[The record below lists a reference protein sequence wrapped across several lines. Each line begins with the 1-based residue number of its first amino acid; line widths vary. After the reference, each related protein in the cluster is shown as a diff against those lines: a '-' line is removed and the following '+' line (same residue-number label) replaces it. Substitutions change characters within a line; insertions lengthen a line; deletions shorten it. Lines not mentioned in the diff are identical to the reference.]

1 MYNRAY
7 CKWLLMTCLLG
18 SAAIGCAPWVI
29 AVPRARVP
37 RAVAIEPPSPRA
49 GYRLDQPTRSAD
61 EPAPDDPGR
70 LEPAAGERASSEPAD
85 DGERD
90 PAGAG
95 KRDAP
100 GAGKSDAPDTG
111 ESDAP
116 DAGKRGKSDAPDT
129 GKRGKSDAPGA
140 GKRGK
145 SDAPDTGEIDAPD
158 TGEIDAPDAGKR
170 GKSDAPGAGK
180 RGKHDAAGAG
190 KRGKHD
196 AAGAGKRGKRD
207 VSDTGERDAS
217 DPGERDASDIGER
230 DASDTGD
237 AVLFPAAQVGVQS
250 NPARVAF
257 EFFVGKG
264 LTSEQAAGIVG
275 NLMQESGVDPA
286 ARQSDGPGH
295 GIAQWSAGGR
305 WNNLLRF
312 AKARRASPLALTT
325 QLEFLWHELTTVP
338 AYGLGA
344 LRAARSVVAAT
355 RVFEKSF
362 EVCGACNEPRRI
374 AMAQAVLRVHGNR
387 AARRRA

>member
-1 MYNRAY
+1 
-7 CKWLLMTCLLG
+7 L
-18 SAAIGCAPWVI
+18 
-29 AVPRARVP
+29 
-37 RAVAIEPPSPRA
+37 
-49 GYRLDQPTRSAD
+49 
-61 EPAPDDPGR
+61 
-70 LEPAAGERASSEPAD
+70 EPAD

-90 PAGAG
+90 APDAG

-100 GAGKSDAPDTG
+100 GAGKRDAPDTG

-116 DAGKRGKSDAPDT
+116 DAGKRGKRDAPDT
-129 GKRGKSDAPGA
+129 GKSDATDTGKRDAPEA
-140 GKRGK
+140 GKRDAADTAE
-145 SDAPDTGEIDAPD
+145 SDAPDTAEI
-158 TGEIDAPDAGKR
+158 
-170 GKSDAPGAGK
+170 DAPGAGK

-190 KRGKHD
+190 KRGKRD
-196 AAGAGKRGKRD
+196 ASDAGKRRKRD
-207 VSDTGERDAS
+207 VSDTGERDTS
-217 DPGERDASDIGER
+217 DTGQRDAPDAGER

>member
-7 CKWLLMTCLLG
+7 CKWLLMACLLG

-29 AVPRARVP
+29 AAPRARVP
-37 RAVAIEPPSPRA
+37 RAVAVEPPSPRA
-49 GYRLDQPTRSAD
+49 GCRLDRPTRSAD
-61 EPAPDDPGR
+61 EPAPDDPAR
-70 LEPAAGERASSEPAD
+70 PEPDAGERAGAEPPDA
-85 DGERD
+85 GESD
-90 PAGAG
+90 AAGAG
-95 KRDAP
+95 KR
-100 GAGKSDAPDTG
+100 
-111 ESDAP
+111 DAP
-116 DAGKRGKSDAPDT
+116 DAGKRGKRDAPGAGERDTQDTGESDAV
-129 GKRGKSDAPGA
+129 GA

-145 SDAPDTGEIDAPD
+145 SDAV
-158 TGEIDAPDAGKR
+158 
-170 GKSDAPGAGK
+170 
-180 RGKHDAAGAG
+180 GAG

-207 VSDTGERDAS
+207 APGTGKRGKRDAPDTGERDAP
-217 DPGERDASDIGER
+217 DTGER

-237 AVLFPAAQVGVQS
+237 AVLVPAAQVGVQR

-312 AKARRASPLALTT
+312 AKARRAPPLALTT

-374 AMAQAVLRVHGNR
+374 ALAEAALRVYGNR
-387 AARRRA
+387 AERRRA